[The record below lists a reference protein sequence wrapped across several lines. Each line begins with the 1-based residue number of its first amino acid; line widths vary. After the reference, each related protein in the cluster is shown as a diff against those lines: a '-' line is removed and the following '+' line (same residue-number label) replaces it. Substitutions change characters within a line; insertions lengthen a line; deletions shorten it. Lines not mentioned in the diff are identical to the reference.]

1 MSNLKKYFE
10 KIELA
15 IKSIEGSYDKLLE
28 AERNI
33 KIKKD
38 LENKIIILKK
48 EKVASLELIDQAL
61 QEIKSLRKNVTKDK
75 DNNGWSWYNYK

>member
-1 MSNLKKYFE
+1 MNNLKKYFE

-28 AERNI
+28 AEKNI
-33 KIKKD
+33 KIIKNLKN
-38 LENKIIILKK
+38 EIIILKK

-61 QEIKSLRKNVTKDK
+61 QEIELLRKNVTKDK
-75 DNNGWSWYNYK
+75 GNNG

>member
-1 MSNLKKYFE
+1 MNNLKKYFE

-28 AERNI
+28 AEKNI
-33 KIKKD
+33 KIIKN
-38 LENKIIILKK
+38 LENEIIILKK

-61 QEIKSLRKNVTKDK
+61 QEIKLLRKNVTKNK
-75 DNNGWSWYNYK
+75 GNNG

>member
-1 MSNLKKYFE
+1 MNNLKKYFE

-28 AERNI
+28 AEKNI
-33 KIKKD
+33 KIIKN
-38 LENKIIILKK
+38 LENEIIILKK

-61 QEIKSLRKNVTKDK
+61 QEIKLLRKNVIKDK
-75 DNNGWSWYNYK
+75 GNNG

>member
-1 MSNLKKYFE
+1 MNNLKKYFD

-28 AERNI
+28 AEKNI

-38 LENKIIILKK
+38 LENEIITLKK

-75 DNNGWSWYNYK
+75 DNNG

>member
-1 MSNLKKYFE
+1 MNNLKKYFE

-28 AERNI
+28 AEKNI
-33 KIKKD
+33 KVKKN
-38 LENKIIILKK
+38 LENEIIILKK

-61 QEIKSLRKNVTKDK
+61 QEIKLLRKNVTKDK
-75 DNNGWSWYNYK
+75 GNNG

>member
-1 MSNLKKYFE
+1 MNNLKKYFE

-28 AERNI
+28 AEKNI
-33 KIKKD
+33 KIIKN
-38 LENKIIILKK
+38 LENEIIILKK

-61 QEIKSLRKNVTKDK
+61 QEIKLLRKNVTKHK
-75 DNNGWSWYNYK
+75 GNNG

>member
-1 MSNLKKYFE
+1 MNNLKKYFE
-10 KIELA
+10 KIETA
-15 IKSIEGSYDKLLE
+15 IKIIEQKYDRLLE
-28 AERNI
+28 AEKNI

-61 QEIKSLRKNVTKDK
+61 QEIKLLRKNVTKDK
-75 DNNGWSWYNYK
+75 GNNG

>member
-1 MSNLKKYFE
+1 MNNLKKYFE

-28 AERNI
+28 AEKNI
-33 KIKKD
+33 KIKKN

-48 EKVASLELIDQAL
+48 ERVASLELIDQAL
-61 QEIKSLRKNVTKDK
+61 QEIKALRENVIKDK
-75 DNNGWSWYNYK
+75 DNNG

>member
-1 MSNLKKYFE
+1 MNNLKKYFD

-28 AERNI
+28 AEKNI
-33 KIKKD
+33 KIIKN
-38 LENKIIILKK
+38 LENEIIILKK

-61 QEIKSLRKNVTKDK
+61 QEIELLRKNVTKDK
-75 DNNGWSWYNYK
+75 GNNG

>member
-1 MSNLKKYFE
+1 MNNLKKYFE
-10 KIELA
+10 KIEIA

-28 AERNI
+28 AEKNI

-38 LENKIIILKK
+38 LENEIITLKK

-61 QEIKSLRKNVTKDK
+61 QEIKLLRKNVTKDK
-75 DNNGWSWYNYK
+75 GNDG